1 MGIALLRS
9 IEDKGKR
16 HLLFTLLES
25 PILLALILSIAIH
38 IIIWKILPDFEPLP
52 VGKSHGWMRVFLV
65 DSGADS
71 LKVSDIRE
79 IESSSANTSV
89 ESQSNNAASVYTQ
102 TQAATT
108 NTTEAPLPI
117 RPFNRPNLFGS
128 VNANPP
134 TNPET
139 QEVAHNKDRRWET
152 QVRAQSQQRQFQLNQ
167 AINFFNA
174 IQMQKGMPYFCELNL
189 NEDYTAAYIEC
200 EPKSLQQELKNILG
214 GTPIRWQANK
224 NGLPNVRRLGSPYIE
239 LSQ

>member
-152 QVRAQSQQRQFQLNQ
+152 QVR
-167 AINFFNA
+167 
-174 IQMQKGMPYFCELNL
+174 
-189 NEDYTAAYIEC
+189 
-200 EPKSLQQELKNILG
+200 
-214 GTPIRWQANK
+214 
-224 NGLPNVRRLGSPYIE
+224 V
-239 LSQ
+239 